1 MPERAALVTGAS
13 SGIGLAIADVL
24 GAEGHGLTVAS
35 RRPEKLAAA
44 VEELRGKGYEVEEVA
59 ANLTVEEDVQRVVA
73 VHRERFGRLD
83 VLVNSAGVGVGAPV
97 AEIQTKR
104 ADMQLDVNLR
114 AIILFYRE
122 CVDLLLAAGAEHR
135 NALVVNLSS
144 ISGKSGAAW
153 LSVYSATKAAVVGWT
168 QAMNQ
173 ELNGGGVKS
182 VALCPGFVDTP
193 MTEFIRLVRRPGD
206 RVPASGP
213 GDLTGSAQSNA
224 HTRVPSASTFDHALV
239 GRAIEVSVS
248 GNGDTVSSLRAQ
260 LDRTERQASARQR
273 QLERYAADLREVF
286 KQERNR
292 AQELRDSYRATVRA
306 LSNAVE
312 ARDAYT
318 GKHAE
323 RVTAYG
329 IALARAVGL
338 DTDRMPDLEFGFL
351 LHDVGKVGVPDA
363 ILFKPGS
370 LDESEFALIA
380 QHPVIG
386 SEILRDVE
394 FLGDGKLVVRHH
406 HERWDGT
413 GYPDRLA
420 GEAIPL
426 AARVF
431 AVADALD
438 ALTTD
443 RPYRRGTR
451 FARARDEIRS
461 HAGSQF
467 DPGVVAAL
475 ETIPDA
481 RFAELRDGVA

>member
-1 MPERAALVTGAS
+1 L
-13 SGIGLAIADVL
+13 DVSRT
-24 GAEGHGLTVAS
+24 EDRVAS
-35 RRPEKLAAA
+35 L
-44 VEELRGKGYEVEEVA
+44 
-59 ANLTVEEDVQRVVA
+59 
-73 VHRERFGRLD
+73 RERL
-83 VLVNSAGVGVGAPV
+83 
-97 AEIQTKR
+97 E
-104 ADMQLDVNLR
+104 
-114 AIILFYRE
+114 
-122 CVDLLLAAGAEHR
+122 
-135 NALVVNLSS
+135 
-144 ISGKSGAAW
+144 
-153 LSVYSATKAAVVGWT
+153 
-168 QAMNQ
+168 
-173 ELNGGGVKS
+173 
-182 VALCPGFVDTP
+182 
-193 MTEFIRLVRRPGD
+193 
-206 RVPASGP
+206 
-213 GDLTGSAQSNA
+213 
-224 HTRVPSASTFDHALV
+224 
-239 GRAIEVSVS
+239 
-248 GNGDTVSSLRAQ
+248 
-260 LDRTERQASARQR
+260 RTEREASARQR

-292 AQELRDSYRATVRA
+292 AQELRESYRATVRA

-329 IALARAVGL
+329 IALARAIGL
-338 DTDRMPDLEFGFL
+338 DTDLIPGIEFGFL
-351 LHDVGKVGVPDA
+351 LHDVGKVAVPDA

-386 SEILRDVE
+386 SEILRDVD
-394 FLGDGKLVVRHH
+394 FLGEGKLVVRHH

-451 FARARDEIRS
+451 FARARDEIRE
-461 HAGSQF
+461 HAGTQF
-467 DPGVVAAL
+467 DPDVVEAL
-475 ETIPDA
+475 EAIPDA
-481 RFAELRDGVA
+481 RFVELRDGVA